1 MRSGLGSKTTQFFAR
16 PQIMKGGRKNLEM
29 KKMTLKPRTTLTY
42 EWDTKRGKT
51 KVARD
56 GAGQTCLDSPLRN
69 LDAKII

>member
-1 MRSGLGSKTTQFFAR
+1 
-16 PQIMKGGRKNLEM
+16 MKGGRKNLEM

-56 GAGQTCLDSPLRN
+56 GAGQTCLDSPPRN